1 MYEDTELPYPDA
13 KVAQKLCFGGACY
26 YLFPEEVRSTA
37 VEEGESMTAM
47 TKTFI
52 LSKVVP
58 NIRKRLPDSAAL
70 VLGKA
75 LLYSPY
81 DSTNHRVPQA
91 FKDRIPLDLNAIV
104 TATVRGVDCNAPDY
118 NPIRRVPVVV
128 TGDQGCVYIDVVPV
142 FDEQQAA
149 VGTVEHGGA
158 GILGGGGAAG
168 VSAQL
173 LSLQAAASQIR
184 RELQEL
190 RTNQMA
196 DRVLFTKHFTVVN
209 GNLQRI
215 NLQPGVRGGRRTT
228 PGDDDVTAY
237 LSRLTICPWY
247 VYMHRAVWYRTPTQY
262 RTVQRHPDIPVTK
275 SGM

>member
-1 MYEDTELPYPDA
+1 VSDVYEDTELPYPDP
-13 KVAQKLCFGGACY
+13 KVAEKLCFGGACY
-26 YLFPEEVRSTA
+26 YLFPEEVRNTA
-37 VEEGESMTAM
+37 VLEEGESTTAM

-75 LLYSPY
+75 LLWLIYSPY
-81 DSTNHRVPQA
+81 DSTNHLVPQA
-91 FKDRIPLDLNAIV
+91 FKDRIRLDLNAIV

-142 FDEQQAA
+142 FDKQQAA
-149 VGTVEHGGA
+149 VGTVEHGGH
-158 GILGGGGAAG
+158 GILGGDGAAG

-209 GNLQRI
+209 GNLRRI
-215 NLQPGVRGGRRTT
+215 NLQPGVRGG
-228 PGDDDVTAY
+228 GG
-237 LSRLTICPWY
+237 L
-247 VYMHRAVWYRTPTQY
+247 HRAMMTILLQ
-262 RTVQRHPDIPVTK
+262 QR
-275 SGM
+275 